1 MPSSF
6 DTRQSPHILYP
17 AQDRRF
23 TPWKNGGGQTAEVLC
38 VPTGSDLESFDW
50 RISTAQVSQS
60 GPFSRFAGIDRVLTI
75 LEGGAIRLRF
85 QSGSVV
91 DLAQSSAP
99 LSFGG
104 EDACEAELLGE
115 ALLDLNLMVRRPLE
129 GAILRSGEEVDP
141 QGLLACY
148 LFALADLTEPAL
160 GRFDLLELPLIAQT
174 VPEKALILTVRRNAA

>member
-1 MPSSF
+1 MSSSF
-6 DTRQSPHILYP
+6 DPHQSPSPLYP

-50 RISTAQVSQS
+50 RISTARVGQS
-60 GPFSRFAGIDRVLTI
+60 GPFSRFVGIDRVLTI
-75 LEGGAIRLRF
+75 LEGGAIRLQF
-85 QSGSVV
+85 ASGLVV

-99 LSFGG
+99 LSFSG

-148 LFALADLTEPAL
+148 LFALADLAEPAL

-174 VPEKALILTVRRNAA
+174 VPDRALILTVRRSAA